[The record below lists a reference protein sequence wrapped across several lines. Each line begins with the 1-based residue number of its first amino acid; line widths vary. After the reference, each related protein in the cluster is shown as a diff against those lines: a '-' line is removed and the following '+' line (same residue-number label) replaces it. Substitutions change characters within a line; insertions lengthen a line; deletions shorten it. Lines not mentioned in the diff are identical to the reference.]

1 MERTTAGSDS
11 ERRRGSGRRHEPDGG
26 SSGATGGGAVAA
38 LHGAA
43 GNQAVGAAAS
53 DVQRQATASGP
64 GTEATTASRDSAD
77 GLCSRCEQRYRAGK
91 PLDCPD
97 CEAALQ
103 RSVDPGGAGDGVVQP
118 KLEVSQPDDPAE
130 REAERVA
137 DAVMRADRSTAEV
150 QSDSS
155 GVGTRSGSR
164 DVRVDGR
171 PTGLRRL
178 CSSCRDRK
186 VRGQPLNCEACERKL
201 QRSTTQ
207 RVPGASAD
215 VEEVV
220 AGARGGGRPLDEGA
234 RSFFE
239 ARFGRDFGDVR
250 VHTGE
255 RADRAAASLRARAFT
270 VGRDVFMRSGE
281 YRPDSRS
288 GRRLLAH
295 ELTHV
300 VQQTGGSGAAGDSVA
315 RRSDERVMRT
325 LSVENPSQAVP
336 GAFPGGVYQTN
347 RETVQNHLDR
357 LCPGY
362 AAVEGSGDVT
372 IDEDLCL
379 ELDFAAAS
387 LIPRPEVAGTQTP
400 AGCGCVCDV
409 VHSSNDWEIQ
419 THLGGPTTG
428 FYSTAG
434 AYGTEP
440 GGTGGIIKIPSPN
453 AETVYGAV
461 TESGERLPA
470 EPWLLFA
477 HELCGHAWLA
487 DRGREPNRN
496 PPRWGRGGGGH
507 EATVER
513 ENQIRREHGIPERG
527 DYRDPYC
534 GESYSVE
541 NGSYDWSHIGKCMN
555 WRQEYNRRHGTNY
568 DITDDMPE
576 SP

>member
-77 GLCSRCEQRYRAGK
+77 GLCSRCARRYRAGK

-164 DVRVDGR
+164 DVRVGGR

-186 VRGQPLNCEACERKL
+186 VRGEPLNCEACERKL

-207 RVPGASAD
+207 RVSGASAD

-220 AGARGGGRPLDEGA
+220 AGARGGGRLLDEGA

-295 ELTHV
+295 ELTHI
-300 VQQTGGSGAAGDSVA
+300 VQQTGHRSPVIQRACADGTWEYEVDGCTNIPDNPTYDFNLLRDSDSAAAHGYRFGSTNEHEDLPCNNHDKCYQTCKSTYRYDEYGREEWDYNYDWKAHCDEQFRLEMREVCANELYSLEE
-315 RRSDERVMRT
+315 RRDCWDWAETYYDGVDN
-325 LSVENPSQAVP
+325 LGG
-336 GAFPGGVYQTN
+336 GAF
-347 RETVQNHLDR
+347 RERQQGTCKCENE
-357 LCPGY
+357 PTS
-362 AAVEGSGDVT
+362 GSPSRGDW
-372 IDEDLCL
+372 DEETRRYNL
-379 ELDFAAAS
+379 
-387 LIPRPEVAGTQTP
+387 P
-400 AGCGCVCDV
+400 AG
-409 VHSSNDWEIQ
+409 I
-419 THLGGPTTG
+419 
-428 FYSTAG
+428 
-434 AYGTEP
+434 
-440 GGTGGIIKIPSPN
+440 
-453 AETVYGAV
+453 
-461 TESGERLPA
+461 
-470 EPWLLFA
+470 
-477 HELCGHAWLA
+477 
-487 DRGREPNRN
+487 RE
-496 PPRWGRGGGGH
+496 
-507 EATVER
+507 
-513 ENQIRREHGIPERG
+513 
-527 DYRDPYC
+527 
-534 GESYSVE
+534 
-541 NGSYDWSHIGKCMN
+541 
-555 WRQEYNRRHGTNY
+555 
-568 DITDDMPE
+568 
-576 SP
+576 